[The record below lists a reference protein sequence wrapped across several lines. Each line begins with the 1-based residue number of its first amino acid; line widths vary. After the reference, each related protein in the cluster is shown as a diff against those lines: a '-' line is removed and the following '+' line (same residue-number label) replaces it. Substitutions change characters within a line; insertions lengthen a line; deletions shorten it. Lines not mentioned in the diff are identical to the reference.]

1 MIFFFPGCILYPE
14 SSGVYQGR
22 VLADLLN
29 LHGFSHPDVLNGII
43 DVNSLLMSSDPKFGM
58 VPLNDICIIFL
69 NIYIYIIHH
78 VPPRLFDFSQALTQ
92 VTSWKLCEQERQW
105 QLR

>member
-69 NIYIYIIHH
+69 NIYIYNTSCSSEI
-78 VPPRLFDFSQALTQ
+78 VRLFSGFD
-92 VTSWKLCEQERQW
+92 TSHKLEVV
-105 QLR
+105 